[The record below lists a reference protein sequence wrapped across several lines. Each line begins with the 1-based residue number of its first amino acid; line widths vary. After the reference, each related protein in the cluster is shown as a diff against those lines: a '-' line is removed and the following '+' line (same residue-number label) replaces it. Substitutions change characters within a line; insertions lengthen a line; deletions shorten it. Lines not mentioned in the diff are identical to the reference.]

1 MHLYDLV
8 LSLKKYSVTE
18 WPKYNIIANSTEIW
32 FVTELFRIK
41 METMVIEIIMITIY
55 SNYDPDDNIKNND
68 INQNNSDQD
77 DNDRNDN
84 DDIMFK

>member
-1 MHLYDLV
+1 M
-8 LSLKKYSVTE
+8 
-18 WPKYNIIANSTEIW
+18 
-32 FVTELFRIK
+32 
-41 METMVIEIIMITIY
+41 IEIIMITIY